1 MLPDRE
7 PMRTGIGFAAAIHLP
22 VNGGC
27 YDLREILLHPWVCGD
42 RVATEKARELELLQA
57 AGLGADA
64 QAVTHGR
71 QIKLPSETVLNF
83 ALQTPVSIL
92 PAQNPNSGP

>member
-1 MLPDRE
+1 V
-7 PMRTGIGFAAAIHLP
+7 AA
-22 VNGGC
+22 
-27 YDLREILLHPWVCGD
+27 
-42 RVATEKARELELLQA
+42 EKARESEPLRA

-64 QAVTHGR
+64 QAATHG
-71 QIKLPSETVLNF
+71 QQLKLPSETVLNF